1 VERGVTDRCG
11 PGAIADA
18 ISELRDLRSS
28 DPAARA
34 AVQAIKLTQFTLE
47 TVWSQPD
54 PPDLPA

>member
-1 VERGVTDRCG
+1 MTDRCG